1 MSRVIDGLIAYRVLK
16 LLVTPFN
23 RTKAFELGIIDDKG
37 KVLKKSRDIKD
48 PQERNAYT
56 LLIRFVFNLKRLLSK
71 VGIRGPLGSSA
82 AAALAFFKEE
92 AGEQLSETAALDIE
106 REIYKY
112 ITSEGFEFDLSEN
125 YGEPLTEG
133 TYKVKHD
140 IYNSEGDIVINIDEE
155 VYFKETTDIIMGYD
169 VFKHNDIYLTTED
182 LYVWYCK
189 TKNKTTHISK
199 TW

>member
-1 MSRVIDGLIAYRVLK
+1 MSRVIDALVAYRVIK

-23 RTKAFELGIIDDKG
+23 KTKAFELGIIDEKG
-37 KVLKKSRDIKD
+37 KVLIRSKNIKN
-48 PQERNAYT
+48 QEQRNAYT
-56 LLIRFVFNLKRLLSK
+56 LLIRFVFNLKRILQK

-82 AAALAFFKEE
+82 AAAFAFFKEQ

-133 TYKVKHD
+133 SYKVKHD
-140 IYNSEGDIVINIDEE
+140 IYNDEGDVVININESIEFTNTEDC
-155 VYFKETTDIIMGYD
+155 IMGYD
-169 VFKHNDIYLTTED
+169 VFKYNGVYLTTED
-182 LYVWYCK
+182 LYV
-189 TKNKTTHISK
+189 
-199 TW
+199 